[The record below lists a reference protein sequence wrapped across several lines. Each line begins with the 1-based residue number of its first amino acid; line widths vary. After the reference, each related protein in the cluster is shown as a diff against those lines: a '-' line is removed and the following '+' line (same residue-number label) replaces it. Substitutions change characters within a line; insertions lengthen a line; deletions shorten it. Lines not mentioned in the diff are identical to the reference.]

1 MNTIPNPDSWMDVAT
16 ILLVA
21 LIAAVPSWLALR
33 SHKAVQRQSDS
44 VQEIKAQV
52 VNGHA
57 DARPLR
63 EDIDIVT
70 TAVQAVR
77 EGLDTLGIDVHG
89 LRADLR
95 EEAEARRAHVGEL
108 RSDLAA
114 ARAELEHL
122 RKNWLR

>member
-1 MNTIPNPDSWMDVAT
+1 MDTIPNPDSWMDVAT

-33 SHKAVQRQSDS
+33 SHKAVEQQGSS
-44 VQEIKAQV
+44 VQEIRAQI
-52 VNGHA
+52 VNGHGE
-57 DARPLR
+57 ARPLR
-63 EDIDIVT
+63 ADLDLVAD
-70 TAVQAVR
+70 AVQNVRNAV
-77 EGLDTLGIDVHG
+77 GSLSDDLHG

-95 EEAEARRAHVGEL
+95 EESDARRAHVGEL

-122 RKNWLR
+122 RKTWIR